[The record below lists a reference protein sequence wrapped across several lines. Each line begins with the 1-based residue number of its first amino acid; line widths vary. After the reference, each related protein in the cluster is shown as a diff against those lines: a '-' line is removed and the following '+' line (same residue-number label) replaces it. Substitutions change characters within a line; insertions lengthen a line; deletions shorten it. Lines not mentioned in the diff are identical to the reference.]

1 MTLTLLI
8 DLDDTLLSNDIEVFQ
23 KAYFKRLAE
32 ALQPWAPMDKFM
44 PAMMAAIQAM
54 LTKKTPAL
62 TMEEQFDRVF
72 YPQIGTAKSALT
84 EVINQFY
91 AEIFPEL
98 RKYTAPRPEAIELV
112 TSALDRGW
120 QVVIATNP
128 LFPRTAILQ
137 RLGWAG
143 LSPDIF
149 NFKWITSYEQSH
161 FSKPHPAFYAEILGC
176 LNWPSGP
183 LAMIGNSLEDDILPA
198 EKLGLPTYWLHEAD
212 SEAPARN
219 ALSQT
224 GALENVLPWLEKIE
238 MTQQAPDFHAI
249 SGIFATLQ
257 STPAAF
263 DTFSRSLPD
272 EAWSHRPAESEWSLV
287 EILAHLRDVDREV
300 NFGRI
305 SQTIRGENPFL
316 PGANTDP
323 WVRERNYAAEPA
335 RAALEGFFQSRT
347 NLLELIDGATKRE
360 LAQPARHA
368 IFGPTTLKE
377 LLGFIATH
385 DRTHIRQAWSAI
397 QTVV

>member
-8 DLDDTLLSNDIEVFQ
+8 DLDDTLLSNDIEIFQ

-32 ALQPWAPMDKFM
+32 ALQPWASMEKFL
-44 PAMMAAIQAM
+44 PAMISAVQAM
-54 LTKKTPAL
+54 LDKKTPTL
-62 TMEEQFDRVF
+62 TMEERFDQVF
-72 YPQIGTAKSALT
+72 YPQIGAAKPALI

-91 AEIFPEL
+91 AKTFPEL

-112 TSALDRGW
+112 RSAISRGW
-120 QVVIATNP
+120 EVVVATNP
-128 LFPRTAILQ
+128 LFPWTAIQQ
-137 RLGWAG
+137 RLDWAG
-143 LSPDIF
+143 LSPDEF
-149 NFKWITSYEQSH
+149 EFKLVTSYEKSH
-161 FSKPHPAFYAEILGC
+161 FSKPHPAYYAEILGC

-183 LAMIGNSLEDDILPA
+183 LVMIGNSLEDDILPA
-198 EKLGLPTYWLHEAD
+198 EKLGLPTYWLHEVD
-212 SEAPARN
+212 SDTPARN

-224 GALENVLPWLEKIE
+224 GALENVLPWLEKVE
-238 MTQQAPDFHAI
+238 MAQQTPDFQAI
-249 SGIFATLQ
+249 SCIFATLQ
-257 STPAAF
+257 STPAVF
-263 DTFSRSLPD
+263 DSLSRSLPE
-272 EAWSHRPAESEWSLV
+272 EAWAHRPAETEWSLI

-300 NFGRI
+300 NLGRI

-323 WVRERNYAAEPA
+323 WVQERNYAAEPA
-335 RAALEGFFQSRT
+335 RAALEGFFESRT
-347 NLLELIDGATKRE
+347 NLLELIDGATKLE

-397 QTVV
+397 QAAV